1 MLYIDRAKST
11 ATNIH
16 YTEKAYNADCQRIIH
31 MIDKSTGKYPKRYT
45 YEAVEGGVSIGVTD
59 DEDSYITKRIDA
71 YPPISDQLDALWK
84 LIKANADKIDLVEA
98 KPLLEAVES
107 VKNKYPKS
115 TTA

>member
-16 YTEKAYNADCQRIIH
+16 YTEKAYNADCRRIIH

-45 YEAVEGGVSIGVTD
+45 YDGVEGGVSIRVED

-71 YPPISDQLDALWK
+71 YPPIGDQLDALWK
-84 LIKANADKIDLVEA
+84 GGEA
-98 KPLLEAVES
+98 LEAMQAQIAA
-107 VKNKYPKS
+107 VKAKYPKPS
-115 TTA
+115 